1 MLFLCSPRICKD
13 SRHKTGHNC
22 CATIIDNIHENTQ
35 QHENNTVRQHKILHL
50 HSRFPWHR
58 KAASGKQDGQDDPGK
73 ASCTVS
79 LALRPRLRDREP
91 GRANKRAPALI
102 VRESPSQRL
111 PSALA
116 AKVQAR
122 TGETQGRMPCRLT
135 ANEGKRPA

>member
-58 KAASGKQDGQDDPGK
+58 KAASGKQDGQDDPGE

-79 LALRPRLRDREP
+79 LALRLAFGTGNAQELTREP
-91 GRANKRAPALI
+91 LHSLFGKAPLNDCH
-102 VRESPSQRL
+102 PLWQQR
-111 PSALA
+111 
-116 AKVQAR
+116 
-122 TGETQGRMPCRLT
+122 CRP
-135 ANEGKRPA
+135 EQGKRKERINALWADNQ